1 MYDKIVKPTKKA
13 RCTIIKIVQLY
24 NQLVFIDFLDLLNN
38 KLRAFGIHEFK
49 TQEKLSD
56 FGEK

>member
-24 NQLVFIDFLDLLNN
+24 NQLVFIDFLDLPNN

-49 TQEKLSD
+49 TQE
-56 FGEK
+56 